1 MLFKERKTSL
11 EYALLKSLS
20 SRMKLHEKDLQY
32 LRNLEKGD
40 EGERYFDSL
49 TGALTCDCFVLNDLR
64 LSCNNATFQIDALM
78 ITGETI
84 YLFEVK
90 NYKGDFYYERDRI
103 FTKNNKSEINNPLLQ
118 VKRCESLFR
127 QLILSL
133 GFDMPVSASV
143 VFVNPEFTLYQAP
156 LSAPLIF
163 PSQLKRYMKDLN
175 AIYAKLSGKH
185 RRLAEK
191 LSSLHIEESSFL
203 HLPKYEY
210 DQLRKGIV
218 CDTCSSFSC
227 AVKGR
232 SMICEDCGHAESVE
246 AAVLRSVREFRML
259 FPERKITTNDIFD
272 WCRIVDSKKRVSR
285 ILAKN
290 FNKFRGGRWSYY
302 E

>member
-90 NYKGDFYYERDRI
+90 NYEGDFYYDRDRI
-103 FTKNNKSEINNPLLQ
+103 FTKNKSEINNPLLQ

-133 GFDMPVSASV
+133 GFDMPVSASF

-191 LSSLHIEESSFL
+191 LSSLHIEESPFL
-203 HLPKYEY
+203 HLPKYRY
-210 DQLRKGIV
+210 DQLRKGIF
-218 CDTCSSFSC
+218 CATCGSFSC

-232 SMICEDCGHAESVE
+232 SVICEDCGQAESVE
-246 AAVLRSVREFRML
+246 AAVLRSIKEFRML

-272 WCRIVDSKKRVSR
+272 WCRIVGSKKTVSR
-285 ILAKN
+285 ILNNHFKIHGVHQWA
-290 FNKFRGGRWSYY
+290 YY

>member
-90 NYKGDFYYERDRI
+90 NDEGNFYYDRDRI
-103 FTKNNKSEINNPLLQ
+103 FTKNKSEINNPLLQ

-156 LSAPLIF
+156 LSAPFIF
-163 PSQLKRYMKDLN
+163 PSQLKRMKDLN
-175 AIYAKLSGKH
+175 AIYAKRSGKH

-191 LSSLHIEESSFL
+191 LSSLHIEESPFL
-203 HLPKYEY
+203 HFPKYRY
-210 DQLRKGIV
+210 DQLRKGIF
-218 CDTCSSFSC
+218 CATCGSFSC

-232 SMICEDCGHAESVE
+232 SVICEDCGQAESVE